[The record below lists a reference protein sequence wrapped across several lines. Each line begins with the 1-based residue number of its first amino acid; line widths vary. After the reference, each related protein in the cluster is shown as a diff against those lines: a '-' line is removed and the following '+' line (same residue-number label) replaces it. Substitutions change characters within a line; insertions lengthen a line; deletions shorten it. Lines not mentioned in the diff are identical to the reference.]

1 MASPRPSSNPPPLT
15 IIASA
20 SRIAATCRGD
30 AWNSCGLDPAGITT
44 STSARSPTRFSTTS
58 PSTLVVTTNC
68 GRPEPAPAAVSSS
81 PPQAVAASARL
92 TPRGSAIADLRFRWN
107 LVSISSRS
115 VTENGSWYDLDSN
128 ENHSWF
134 TSRVVPRARTPPP
147 RPRRRRE
154 RHRSRVGLRLPD
166 RAGPGLLRIS
176 RRIVGVA
183 DRPQRLWQV
192 DPAARHRRPDA
203 ASRRALAGPGAGRAG
218 RRRPR
223 AADHR
228 RGPFAPDHRAGD
240 RDHGDRAAV
249 NRSLERLGV
258 ADLARRQLHEL
269 SGGQRQRVLVAQG
282 LAQEADLLLLDEPVT
297 GLDVVS
303 RELILE
309 AVAAEQAAGR
319 TVVLSTHD
327 LTDARQA
334 DRVMLLA
341 NRLVAF
347 GAPDEVL
354 TDRPLAAAY
363 GGRVLALPEGVVVMD
378 DPHHNHHDDH
388 QTGHHSDRHRV

>member
-1 MASPRPSSNPPPLT
+1 MGPGTIWTLTRTIPGLQAESSPVPAPPPT
-15 IIASA
+15 
-20 SRIAATCRGD
+20 
-30 AWNSCGLDPAGITT
+30 
-44 STSARSPTRFSTTS
+44 
-58 PSTLVVTTNC
+58 
-68 GRPEPAPAAVSSS
+68 APAAVNS
-81 PPQAVAASARL
+81 
-92 TPRGSAIADLRFRWN
+92 
-107 LVSISSRS
+107 
-115 VTENGSWYDLDSN
+115 
-128 ENHSWF
+128 
-134 TSRVVPRARTPPP
+134 
-147 RPRRRRE
+147 
-154 RHRSRVGLRLPD
+154 
-166 RAGPGLLRIS
+166 
-176 RRIVGVA
+176 
-183 DRPQRLWQV
+183 
-192 DPAARHRRPDA
+192 
-203 ASRRALAGPGAGRAG
+203 
-218 RRRPR
+218 
-223 AADHR
+223 
-228 RGPFAPDHRAGD
+228 
-240 RDHGDRAAV
+240 
-249 NRSLERLGV
+249 SLERLGV

-388 QTGHHSDRHRV
+388 QTGHHSDRDPV